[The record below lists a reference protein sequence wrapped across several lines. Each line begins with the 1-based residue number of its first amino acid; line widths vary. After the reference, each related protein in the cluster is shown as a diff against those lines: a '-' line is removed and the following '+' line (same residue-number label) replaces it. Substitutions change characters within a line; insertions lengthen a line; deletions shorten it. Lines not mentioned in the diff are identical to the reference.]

1 MPNSKK
7 DQQLLNDYLE
17 VCNAAMLAN
26 KESFLYKQLISLS
39 GFVFSGRNFATLLYD
54 DDPDLPDGVYT
65 VRFTGDHLELVSE
78 GKRDVVFS
86 CKMQR
91 SYLRTVAE
99 NRQDFIDH
107 PEKLDW
113 QWLKSRLGFAPPDSP
128 LTAPVSTLI
137 TEKLSPISP
146 NTSVKDAAAKMWD
159 LNIPALV
166 VLDGEAPIGV
176 ITDRDIVTRVVAGA
190 NDPTQIKVED
200 VMSRGVVCCAPDLG
214 AKAAAA
220 IMEEKHVR
228 RILVLDSEQRPL
240 GLLSLDDLALHLTDK
255 EFVGEIFSRM
265 AAQERRGRPVVPVVT

>member
-1 MPNSKK
+1 MSTSKK
-7 DQQLLNDYLE
+7 DRELLSDYLQ
-17 VCNAAMLAN
+17 VCNAAMSAN
-26 KESFLYKQLISLS
+26 KDSFLYKQLISLS
-39 GFVFSGRNFATLLYD
+39 GFVFSGRNFAALLYD

-99 NRQDFIDH
+99 NRQDYIDH

-128 LTAPVSTLI
+128 LNAPVSTLI
-137 TEKLSPISP
+137 TEKLSPITP
-146 NTSVKDAAAKMWD
+146 QTSVQDAAAKMWD
-159 LNIPALV
+159 LNIAALV
-166 VLDGEAPIGV
+166 VLDGESPVGI
-176 ITDRDIVTRVVAGA
+176 ITDRDIVTRIVAGGT
-190 NDPTQIKVED
+190 DPSQTKVED
-200 VMSRGVVCCAPDLG
+200 VMTRGVVCCAPDLG

-228 RILVLDSEQRPL
+228 RILVLDSDQRPF

-255 EFVGEIFSRM
+255 DFVGEFLSRM
-265 AAQERRGRPVVPVVT
+265 AAQERRGRPIVPVVT